1 MTDSPLKAEIHERMT
16 AAMKARDEV
25 PLGALRMLL
34 SAIRYK
40 EDELGHELSDDE
52 VREVA
57 GSQVKKR
64 TESIE
69 AFEQAGRTE
78 LAAKETAE
86 REVLAAFA
94 PAQLS
99 DDAVDA
105 LVDEAIASTGRHLDA
120 ADGSGD
126 GRDHGQGQGPGRRLA
141 RAGQGEGQARRLG
154 SAARLVG

>member
-1 MTDSPLKAEIHERMT
+1 MTESSQAPDLKTQIHERMT

-40 EDELGHELSDDE
+40 EDELGHELTDEE
-52 VREVA
+52 VRGVA

-64 TESIE
+64 SESIE

-78 LAAKETAE
+78 LAEKEKAE

-94 PAQLS
+94 PEQLS
-99 DDAVDA
+99 VADVDA
-105 LVDEAIASTGRHLDA
+105 LVDAAIASTGATSMQQLGA
-120 ADGSGD
+120 VMGAVMSTAKGQVDGSVV
-126 GRDHGQGQGPGRRLA
+126 QAKVKARLA
-141 RAGQGEGQARRLG
+141 G
-154 SAARLVG
+154 